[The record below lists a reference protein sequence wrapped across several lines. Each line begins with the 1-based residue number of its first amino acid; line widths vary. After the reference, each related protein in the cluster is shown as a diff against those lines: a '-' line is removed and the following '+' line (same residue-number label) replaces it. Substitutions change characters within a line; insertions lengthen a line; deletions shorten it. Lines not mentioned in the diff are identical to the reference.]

1 MRMQLNIHD
10 QVSLADLQNQFSKSF
25 PYLKIEF
32 YRHPHQ
38 LQKGSRHADQI
49 DTNKKI
55 MDVQERHAYGILE
68 FKDSDTT
75 GHVESLFSQK
85 FGLNVQIFRKGN
97 NCWIQTLN
105 TDYYTLNQQ
114 SEISKA
120 ECAISPSTSYPPIED
135 YDFT

>member
-1 MRMQLNIHD
+1 MQLNIHD

-68 FKDSDTT
+68 FKASDTT
-75 GHVESLFSQK
+75 GHVES
-85 FGLNVQIFRKGN
+85 
-97 NCWIQTLN
+97 
-105 TDYYTLNQQ
+105 
-114 SEISKA
+114 
-120 ECAISPSTSYPPIED
+120 
-135 YDFT
+135 